1 MFSLAQTIGVSGMA
15 KRELVPFMIA
25 FVIAE
30 MFYKLG
36 SFALECLEFLATWYL
51 LSYAFDGLFRRGRGR
66 G

>member
-1 MFSLAQTIGVSGMA
+1 MFSLTQAIGVSGIA

-36 SFALECLEFLATWYL
+36 SFALECLAFLATWYF
-51 LSYAFDGLFRRGRGR
+51 LSYAFDGLVRRGRG
-66 G
+66 